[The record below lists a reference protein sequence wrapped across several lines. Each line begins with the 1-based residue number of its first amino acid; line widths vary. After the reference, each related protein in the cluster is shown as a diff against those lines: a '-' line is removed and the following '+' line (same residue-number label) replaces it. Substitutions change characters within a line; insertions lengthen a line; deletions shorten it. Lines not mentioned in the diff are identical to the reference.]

1 MTKNR
6 SKMLIIFLTLV
17 LIVGL
22 VASFVNFTYPF
33 SVNGVRYKYSSFANE
48 LVLGSDINE
57 GVLIEYQAKVRNEAD
72 EENYDKLMDNT
83 LQGLRDI
90 LNDSGFKNSTVTRNG
105 DMGIRIE
112 VGGIV
117 NKSDSSEVIGLIGD
131 PQPLTF
137 TDANDESKVLAT
149 ANDVKSVSAKQQAY
163 GNTQVCGVEIVFT
176 TQGYKNFR
184 ANLDEMS
191 GDSFN
196 IMLGENNLGSLTKDS
211 VVSKVLQLY
220 SETFVDMQT
229 AKEYA
234 TQIST
239 GLLPLN
245 LVCTYNGI
253 ISASAGIRGNV
264 ANPMLYIWVTFG
276 IMVVS
281 SLIFLALRYKQI
293 GLMAMFNMM
302 FYIVLGLFF
311 LQSVPLV
318 HINFS
323 GVLAMMIGYVLAVI
337 ALTTSL
343 ENAKNEYA
351 RGKKLHT
358 SVRQGINASAVS
370 TITLNVMLALAGS
383 VCALMPNMAIQS
395 FGIVTM
401 VLSLLN
407 IFISQA
413 LMRLM
418 NKLYLTLNPE
428 DGKKCNFTKEEV
440 LNND

>member
-191 GDSFN
+191 GDS
-196 IMLGENNLGSLTKDS
+196 
-211 VVSKVLQLY
+211 
-220 SETFVDMQT
+220 
-229 AKEYA
+229 
-234 TQIST
+234 
-239 GLLPLN
+239 
-245 LVCTYNGI
+245 
-253 ISASAGIRGNV
+253 
-264 ANPMLYIWVTFG
+264 
-276 IMVVS
+276 
-281 SLIFLALRYKQI
+281 LI
-293 GLMAMFNMM
+293 
-302 FYIVLGLFF
+302 
-311 LQSVPLV
+311 
-318 HINFS
+318 
-323 GVLAMMIGYVLAVI
+323 
-337 ALTTSL
+337 
-343 ENAKNEYA
+343 
-351 RGKKLHT
+351 
-358 SVRQGINASAVS
+358 
-370 TITLNVMLALAGS
+370 
-383 VCALMPNMAIQS
+383 
-395 FGIVTM
+395 
-401 VLSLLN
+401 
-407 IFISQA
+407 
-413 LMRLM
+413 
-418 NKLYLTLNPE
+418 
-428 DGKKCNFTKEEV
+428 
-440 LNND
+440 